1 MGRRGAFT
9 LVEVLISI
17 TLLTIVFMALYR
29 SVDILRASNRNLFS
43 HLERSSIEI
52 DSAKVLYMDILMSD
66 GNISISS
73 DRDRKFSRVTIF
85 NSRNSL
91 YGLSSAKVAWLVYKE
106 DNTLIRVEGGDY
118 DIPLKYED
126 RVEIDIISKGVEQ
139 FNIYLNRKKT
149 KALAIIKFPNL
160 TQTFMVNNIPTP
172 RPKLKLVKPTELG
185 KKQKRDPY
193 IPPLI

>member
-91 YGLSSAKVAWLVYKE
+91 YGL
-106 DNTLIRVEGGDY
+106 
-118 DIPLKYED
+118 
-126 RVEIDIISKGVEQ
+126 
-139 FNIYLNRKKT
+139 F
-149 KALAIIKFPNL
+149 
-160 TQTFMVNNIPTP
+160 
-172 RPKLKLVKPTELG
+172 
-185 KKQKRDPY
+185 
-193 IPPLI
+193 